1 MVAFLTG
8 KLVEDLGG
16 SVDCAVSGDRYDA
29 ARIGRDR
36 GGCGVSR
43 RTTHVI
49 VSDDEARRRLRCR
62 DGGPGR
68 RRELLAYLGF
78 DPAGGDA
85 GDRLWFVSQ
94 GWAHA
99 SRGKRADERSFLAT
113 PGLAPSAPPEPVA
126 AELPPP
132 AAAPAEVGAATR
144 HALAAIRRDAEEA
157 AGDVEARRA
166 ARDAGAATLAE
177 LRPSAR
183 YTGLRRLEGPARA
196 WRPDGDRPRAR
207 RPAPTRASD
216 ASLGDA
222 ARLEVDVGGEAAL
235 LRGPSVRLADYL
247 ALCAH
252 VRGLGG
258 APPSDRVAPVFVFSR
273 GRAESPYVDQDRP
286 LALGGH
292 APGRLRHVWVVVV
305 DPEELEAYAAR
316 HPDALFLAL
325 PRAGRAVGYARSV
338 AQRVCSVGA
347 TACGFYWSVDDNV
360 VRFQKWVATRQGGRA
375 EERPSADFSTYLEA
389 LLYAQNLPDAAEY
402 AEIGFLRQRGTAVCV
417 RQAHATN
424 VLSVYKCLLLNNGL
438 LRSRSVAYNPVLSRF
453 EDIALSHAAVA
464 AGLKTL
470 KCYGYSYTA
479 ANLQRGGCAGLRF
492 HLRGD
497 HGLTRDDVAE
507 PLARTGP
514 VAPAVERE
522 VRTIVD
528 WVQSWVDR
536 EGSDVAGGDLV
547 EAGRDAVE
555 LGDSAFALAD
565 WAPARRCGGVDLAT
579 TTFRSELLPH
589 QWRALEFLRAAE
601 TDAAFRSRCRAV
613 CKSNLQPDFN
623 VRVCECVDTSTSAV
637 LRELAES
644 NRFVQKSAES
654 TSM

>member
-1 MVAFLTG
+1 
-8 KLVEDLGG
+8 
-16 SVDCAVSGDRYDA
+16 
-29 ARIGRDR
+29 
-36 GGCGVSR
+36 
-43 RTTHVI
+43 
-49 VSDDEARRRLRCR
+49 VSDDEARRQLRCR

-99 SRGKRADERSFLAT
+99 SRGGRADERGFLAT
-113 PGLAPSAPPEPVA
+113 PGLAPSTLPEPVA
-126 AELPPP
+126 ADVPPP
-132 AAAPAEVGAATR
+132 AAAPAEVGAATK

-157 AGDVEARRA
+157 AGDAAARRA
-166 ARDAGAATLAE
+166 ARDAGAATLEE

-183 YTGLRRLEGPARA
+183 YTGLRRLEGPAKA
-196 WRPDGDRPRAR
+196 WRPDGDRPRAP
-207 RPAPTRASD
+207 RPATTRALD

-252 VRGLGG
+252 VRSLGG

-305 DPEELEAYAAR
+305 DPGELEAYASR

-360 VRFQKWVATRQGGRA
+360 VRFQKWVATRRGGRA
-375 EERPSADFSTYLEA
+375 EERPSADFSKYLEA
-389 LLYAQNLPDAAEY
+389 LLYAQNLPDASEY

-497 HGLTRDDVAE
+497 HGLARDDVAE

-514 VAPAVERE
+514 VAPDVERE

-536 EGSDVAGGDLV
+536 ESSDVAGGELV

-565 WAPARRCGGVDLAT
+565 WAPARRCGGVDLAN

-601 TDAAFRSRCRAV
+601 TDAAFRSRRRAV

-623 VRVCECVDTSTSAV
+623 VRVFECVDTSTSAV

-644 NRFVQKSAES
+644 NRFVQKISRIDFDLTDLENSEAWPRRPSSLVDLHAGAAAPSSA
-654 TSM
+654 TSRAWARPS